1 MKRLIFFLFAAFM
14 ANATFAQTDI
24 KAFDR
29 IGPDA
34 VLDKFRALNFY
45 SDMAPADLTW
55 TENDGELFL
64 ESKKGEYLNPTVV
77 ISEGT
82 YRLTGFETTSSE
94 FLFLTDYV
102 SGGFRVG
109 DPISKLLGVD
119 FSQSE
124 YGRGKPLNNCRF
136 ERKTSSGE
144 DIYLIFG
151 EELYHISL
159 TVKHGKISSI
169 IYIRAQ
175 EEPYENYDYSIELF

>member
-94 FLFLTDYV
+94 FRFLTDYV
-102 SGGFRVG
+102 SRSFSVLISANLNTGEESLLTIVG
-109 DPISKLLGVD
+109 L
-119 FSQSE
+119 
-124 YGRGKPLNNCRF
+124 RGKHPP
-136 ERKTSSGE
+136 
-144 DIYLIFG
+144 
-151 EELYHISL
+151 
-159 TVKHGKISSI
+159 GKISI
-169 IYIRAQ
+169 
-175 EEPYENYDYSIELF
+175 